1 MKFNT
6 ESSSLGNSRMTSG
19 GGLIRDHKGFTH
31 SIGVV
36 SPIDANVWALRV
48 GLRLCISLNLLAVEI
63 EFDAKVVLGWVT
75 KEFNSNLHQDRKSVV

>member
-19 GGLIRDHKGFTH
+19 GGLIRDHKGFTR

-36 SPIDANVWALRV
+36 SPIDANVWALRE
-48 GLRLCISLNLLAVEI
+48 GLRLCISLNLLAV
-63 EFDAKVVLGWVT
+63 
-75 KEFNSNLHQDRKSVV
+75 